1 MSELRIFH
9 SDSDERKIFHPKL
22 NSLACDRPAPRGKY
36 VNGTSTTLNPLA
48 YDLTSIS
55 SCTSKF
61 EEVSSSSA
69 NTSRRYRRYP
79 LDISSTGIESIRR
92 NAWFRNQLV
101 DRRMKSE

>member
-9 SDSDERKIFHPKL
+9 SDSEERKIFQPKL
-22 NSLACDRPAPRGKY
+22 NSLACERPAPRGKY

-48 YDLTSIS
+48 YALTRIS

-61 EEVSSSSA
+61 EDVSSSSA
-69 NTSRRYRRYP
+69 KTLRRYRRNP

-92 NAWFRNQLV
+92 NNWFRNQLV
-101 DRRMKSE
+101 ERRIKSE